1 MRVLAGAKRLSTPP
15 ALRRSLSESSLGRPA
30 SRDEEQ
36 LRRHCSTLPDSLRAP
51 ASPRG
56 PAAEERS
63 GSSMRYSL
71 YQSPH
76 LLLLQG
82 YSQQHKEIVKEI
94 HFGVQELRGA
104 RTSCLHH
111 PRFSRGKENKER
123 AVVLLARGA
132 GSGGVAAHPAQPPLL
147 TPRLPAR
154 QDSLVYLLNREQ
166 HTVGQRTQASK
177 PSISLSA
184 PDILPLHCT
193 IRKLRASRHRSE
205 EQLVLEPSAGAGVS
219 INFCQVARTAV
230 LRHGDLLSLGLY
242 YLLLYKDPTKAQP
255 LPAQTLLRLRALHPE
270 GPPVC
275 GACGSLLRERGFSGA
290 PSKKRGSSPTGGP
303 RAPRRK
309 LMLEFEPAAEDV
321 LLRRIV
327 TLIEPGGDDH
337 KLTPAFL
344 LCLCIQHS
352 ATSFEPGDFGQ
363 LLLKAAKMIQRT
375 VWVSRWGG
383 AKGWGQW
390 GPPPGFPSL
399 VPTSSLVLSPSLPA
413 QERTRELAEKQS
425 QHQDPAALSRFGIAD
440 LLPDL
445 QHILFWMSNAIEVL
459 YFVQQKSPTYIQ
471 SMEEELDVKG
481 SKESLFSSTI
491 TASEEAMT
499 VLEEVIMYT
508 FQQCVYYISK
518 PRKSVELPRR
528 ASLLGRRCLG
538 RARLAPA
545 AARRG
550 GQQGIMVRFRAGG
563 KGAPGLSPLDRAA
576 PRGSREQSG
585 QCEAGERG
593 VVCGTRPARTQ
604 GMLLGCSVLASLS
617 AAAQRGGVLGVGCGS
632 CKKQTNKQR
641 KERGAAVSS
650 QLLLPPGQCL
660 YVSLPALLECNP
672 FPNPSEGREGWR
684 ASPPLPEE
692 LRRVVLTYQAVLDL
706 LRQYEV
712 HPEITSQMF
721 AYLFFFSN
729 TLLFNQLLDKGS
741 SLGCFHWSQGVKLR
755 ASVRLLLEWLRGA
768 GFEQLAQQFFAKL
781 ASVANLLAMPG
792 SQLLQLSW
800 PALRAEFPA
809 LSPAQLHRVLSQ
821 CQAVMDVGF
830 VAAWQPGEEES
841 TAAFQ
846 HEGMLESF
854 DNHPPIIL
862 PSGGFKVDLEVETL
876 DDNIYR
882 HLLYIRHFLW
892 SLQSKS
898 PHGGEGPGSA
908 PPKVASV
915 PAPHGGAV
923 FGVGGGAF
931 FGYLF
936 LLFKKEPRATPEILD
951 ENVSLVA
958 APGGCTEPEL
968 DGSPQPTLDA
978 NGCPRQHLAGEPQ
991 LQEKLQ
997 QLQLGRGTAP
1007 PAPSCLLTPPTTPLN
1022 FDSASPESPQGTGK
1036 ALQDPRRNGMN
1047 GTKSST
1053 PEGTQD
1059 RRCPWKGCRRNCK
1072 AEFGGRQSDNNP
1084 VSPLAGCS
1092 PTPYDY
1098 PTPESSSRS
1107 SATDDFCYVF
1117 VVELERGPL
1126 GLGMGL
1132 IDGLHTPLTSPGI
1145 YIRTLI
1151 EDSPAAADGRL
1162 SIGDRILAVNGT
1174 SLIGADYQRLQG
1186 RAARTHL
1193 AVSALRAQ
1201 LLWAHFFGAVSLWLG
1216 PQRSPLPLA
1225 ALCSAVDLI
1234 RSGGKKLRFLV
1245 AKSDMEIAKKIVS
1258 SSSSS

>member
-1 MRVLAGAKRLSTPP
+1 MEGLRACEKDGKLLPVTTSRAMFYGSSCTMSPPSKSRLKRQSRLFSQVLYRTLSYKDRSSTSAFPDGDDPSELSTQLSAPGILKIFGGNICAGTNYKSVLATGSSGARELVKEALERYGLSQLNAEQYALCDVIGRFEGPEKRWQIEGLRVLGDHEKPLLIQDLWKPREGFSRRLELRRRAEVEEMAARDVDTTTAGINAQARKLQRHRARGAMRVLAGAKRLGTPP
-15 ALRRSLSESSLGRPA
+15 ALRRSLSESSLGRP
-30 SRDEEQ
+30 RDEE
-36 LRRHCSTLPDSLRAP
+36 LRRHCPALPGGL
-51 ASPRG
+51 RG
-56 PAAEERS
+56 PEERS

-71 YQSPH
+71 YHSPH

-82 YSQQHKEIVKEI
+82 YSQQH
-94 HFGVQELRGA
+94 
-104 RTSCLHH
+104 
-111 PRFSRGKENKER
+111 
-123 AVVLLARGA
+123 
-132 GSGGVAAHPAQPPLL
+132 
-147 TPRLPAR
+147 
-154 QDSLVYLLNREQ
+154 DSLVYLLNREQ

-193 IRKLRASRHRSE
+193 IRRLRASRHRSE
-205 EQLVLEPSAGAGVS
+205 EKLVLEPIAGAGVS
-219 INFCQVARTAV
+219 VNFTAVTRTVV

-242 YLLLYKDPTKAQP
+242 YLLLYKDPMKAQP

-270 GPPVC
+270 GPAVC
-275 GACGSLLRERGFSGA
+275 GTCGSLLTEQGGPNADRQ
-290 PSKKRGSSPTGGP
+290 SPELADGP
-303 RAPRRK
+303 RAPRRR
-309 LMLEFEPAAEDV
+309 LQLEFEPQAEDV
-321 LLRRIV
+321 LLRRIM

-352 ATSFEPGDFGQ
+352 ATSFQPGDFGQ

-375 VWVSRWGG
+375 VW
-383 AKGWGQW
+383 
-390 GPPPGFPSL
+390 
-399 VPTSSLVLSPSLPA
+399 
-413 QERTRELAEKQS
+413 ERTRELAEKQS
-425 QHQDPAALSRFGIAD
+425 QHQDPTALSCFTIAD

-518 PRKSVELPRR
+518 
-528 ASLLGRRCLG
+528 
-538 RARLAPA
+538 
-545 AARRG
+545 
-550 GQQGIMVRFRAGG
+550 
-563 KGAPGLSPLDRAA
+563 
-576 PRGSREQSG
+576 
-585 QCEAGERG
+585 
-593 VVCGTRPARTQ
+593 
-604 GMLLGCSVLASLS
+604 
-617 AAAQRGGVLGVGCGS
+617 
-632 CKKQTNKQR
+632 
-641 KERGAAVSS
+641 
-650 QLLLPPGQCL
+650 CL

-672 FPNPSEGREGWR
+672 FQNESRESWW
-684 ASPPLPEE
+684 AAPALPEE
-692 LRRVVLTYQAVLDL
+692 LRRVVLIYQAALDL

-768 GFEQLAQQFFAKL
+768 GFEQLSQQFFAKL

-792 SQLLQLSW
+792 SQLLQMTW
-800 PALRAEFPA
+800 PSLRAEFPA

-821 CQAVMDVGF
+821 CQAAMEVGS
-830 VAAWQPGEEES
+830 VEVWQPWDEDS

-846 HEGMLESF
+846 PDSVLESF
-854 DNHPPIIL
+854 DNHPPIVL
-862 PSGGFKVDLEVETL
+862 PSGGFKVDLEVEML

-898 PHGGEGPGSA
+898 PHGSEGPCSA
-908 PPKVASV
+908 PPKIEPPIV
-915 PAPHGGAV
+915 PEVLDVSPSPV
-923 FGVGGGAF
+923 M
-931 FGYLF
+931 
-936 LLFKKEPRATPEILD
+936 TPGST
-951 ENVSLVA
+951 VPPSGRCT
-958 APGGCTEPEL
+958 PGGCTDLKADEPPL
-968 DGSPQPTLDA
+968 LTSTT
-978 NGCPRQHLAGEPQ
+978 NGCPQQHPNGEQQ

-997 QLQLGRGTAP
+997 QLQLGRGPAP

-1022 FDSASPESPQGTGK
+1022 FDSAGPESPQGTTKG
-1036 ALQDPRRNGMN
+1036 LQDPRRNGMSC
-1047 GTKSST
+1047 TKGGS
-1053 PEGTQD
+1053 PE
-1059 RRCPWKGCRRNCK
+1059 
-1072 AEFGGRQSDNNP
+1072 
-1084 VSPLAGCS
+1084 GCS
-1092 PTPYDY
+1092 PTPYDF

-1117 VVELERGPL
+1117 VVELERGAL

-1132 IDGLHTPLTSPGI
+1132 IDGLHTPLGSPGI

-1151 EDSPAAADGRL
+1151 EGSPAAADGRL
-1162 SIGDRILAVNGT
+1162 AIGDRILAVNGT
-1174 SLIGADYQRLQG
+1174 SLIGADYQ
-1186 RAARTHL
+1186 
-1193 AVSALRAQ
+1193 
-1201 LLWAHFFGAVSLWLG
+1201 
-1216 PQRSPLPLA
+1216 
-1225 ALCSAVDLI
+1225 SAVDLI

-1258 SSSSS
+1258 SSASS

>member
-1 MRVLAGAKRLSTPP
+1 MFYGSSSTMAPPSKNRLKRQSRLFSQVLSRTLSYKDRSSTSASPAADGDDPAELSTQLSAPGILKIFGGNICVGTNYKSVLATASSSARELVKEALERYGLSQLSAGQYALCDVIGRFEGPEKRWQTEGLRVLGDHEKPLLIQDLWKPREGFSRRLE
-15 ALRRSLSESSLGRPA
+15 LRRRAEVEELAARDVDTTTAAIVWGPRTPQAPWGEEPPFAPIWGQAVGLGRPA
-30 SRDEEQ
+30 SRAEEQ
-36 LRRHCSTLPDSLRAP
+36 LRRHCSTLPDSL
-51 ASPRG
+51 RG

-82 YSQQHKEIVKEI
+82 YSQQH
-94 HFGVQELRGA
+94 
-104 RTSCLHH
+104 
-111 PRFSRGKENKER
+111 
-123 AVVLLARGA
+123 
-132 GSGGVAAHPAQPPLL
+132 
-147 TPRLPAR
+147 
-154 QDSLVYLLNREQ
+154 DSLVYLLNREQ

-205 EQLVLEPSAGAGVS
+205 EKLVLEPIAGAS
-219 INFCQVARTAV
+219 ISVNFSEVTRTVA

-242 YLLLYKDPTKAQP
+242 YLLLYKDPMKAQP

-270 GPPVC
+270 GPPIC
-275 GACGSLLRERGFSGA
+275 GACGSLMKERGG
-290 PSKKRGSSPTGGP
+290 PNPNKRGPSPTDGP

-309 LMLEFEPAAEDV
+309 LLLEFESEAEDV
-321 LLRRIV
+321 LLQRIM

-363 LLLKAAKMIQRT
+363 LLLKVAKMIQRT
-375 VWVSRWGG
+375 VW
-383 AKGWGQW
+383 
-390 GPPPGFPSL
+390 
-399 VPTSSLVLSPSLPA
+399 
-413 QERTRELAEKQS
+413 ERTRELAEKQS
-425 QHQDPAALSRFGIAD
+425 QHQDPTALSRFSITD

-518 PRKSVELPRR
+518 
-528 ASLLGRRCLG
+528 
-538 RARLAPA
+538 
-545 AARRG
+545 
-550 GQQGIMVRFRAGG
+550 
-563 KGAPGLSPLDRAA
+563 
-576 PRGSREQSG
+576 
-585 QCEAGERG
+585 
-593 VVCGTRPARTQ
+593 
-604 GMLLGCSVLASLS
+604 
-617 AAAQRGGVLGVGCGS
+617 
-632 CKKQTNKQR
+632 
-641 KERGAAVSS
+641 
-650 QLLLPPGQCL
+650 CL

-672 FPNPSEGREGWR
+672 FQNESRESWR
-684 ASPPLPEE
+684 AAPPLPEE
-692 LRRVVLTYQAVLDL
+692 LRRVVLIYQAALDL

-768 GFEQLAQQFFAKL
+768 GFEQLSQQFFAKL

-792 SQLLQLSW
+792 SQLLQMSW
-800 PALRAEFPA
+800 PSLRAEFPA

-821 CQAVMDVGF
+821 CQAAMEVGS
-830 VAAWQPGEEES
+830 VTAWQPGEEES
-841 TAAFQ
+841 AAAFQ
-846 HEGMLESF
+846 PDEALESF
-854 DNHPPIIL
+854 DNHPPIVL

-882 HLLYIRHFLW
+882 HLLYVRHFLW

-898 PHGGEGPGSA
+898 PYASEGPGSA
-908 PPKVASV
+908 PPKVALAPALCTPAKGRRV
-915 PAPHGGAV
+915 PIP
-923 FGVGGGAF
+923 
-931 FGYLF
+931 LS
-936 LLFKKEPRATPEILD
+936 PDPS
-951 ENVSLVA
+951 SLPSPASWGWQA
-958 APGGCTEPEL
+958 A
-968 DGSPQPTLDA
+968 GSISAA
-978 NGCPRQHLAGEPQ
+978 NPP
-991 LQEKLQ
+991 
-997 QLQLGRGTAP
+997 LGRGAGRG

-1036 ALQDPRRNGMN
+1036 GLQDPRRNGMN
-1047 GTKSST
+1047 GTKGSS
-1053 PEGTQD
+1053 PE
-1059 RRCPWKGCRRNCK
+1059 
-1072 AEFGGRQSDNNP
+1072 
-1084 VSPLAGCS
+1084 GCS

-1132 IDGLHTPLTSPGI
+1132 IDGLHTPLGSPGI

-1151 EDSPAAADGRL
+1151 EGSPAAADGRL

-1174 SLIGADYQRLQG
+1174 SLIGADYQ
-1186 RAARTHL
+1186 
-1193 AVSALRAQ
+1193 
-1201 LLWAHFFGAVSLWLG
+1201 
-1216 PQRSPLPLA
+1216 
-1225 ALCSAVDLI
+1225 SAVDLI

-1245 AKSDMEIAKKIVS
+1245 AKSDMEIAKKI
-1258 SSSSS
+1258 